1 MTQEKLM
8 ISEREL
14 RHLQSLCVP
23 TKWIF
28 WGLYAHEAEEKNPLR
43 AFIVNKDATAIKFL
57 DNGEIVYFGRSI
69 AYLDQKRSQL
79 NLLPNKKMLCVT
91 YELGLAYLLEAPITG
106 AGVCEGNNRSLN
118 YDFPREKFEYVDEEG
133 LEEFYRLSVDLKRKN
148 QNPLVAEVVAYQKRA
163 NNLLNGVKEENFSHI
178 FNF

>member
-1 MTQEKLM
+1 MAGKNS
-8 ISEREL
+8 SESL

-28 WGLYAHEAEEKNPLR
+28 WGLYSNECETKNHIR
-43 AFIVNKDATAIKFL
+43 AFIINKDATAIKFL
-57 DNGEIVYFGRSI
+57 DNGEILGFDHSI
-69 AYLDQKRSQL
+69 AYLEKKRAQL
-79 NLLPNKKMLCVT
+79 NLLPNKEMLCVT
-91 YELGLAYLLEAPITG
+91 YDLGMAYLLEAPAQG

-118 YDFPREKFEYVDEEG
+118 YDFPRHKFEYVDEEG

-178 FNF
+178 FDF